1 MSSNL
6 SFVEGFCLKIQPF
19 FEKQDIEKIKN
30 ILNTYSLNYNI
41 TPNFIDL
48 KNENYQLP
56 EAYYIYMAAK
66 EQQGRMSE
74 KSKEQYKMC
83 LQDML
88 KYLSLPL
95 EKITINH
102 LRLYI
107 QYISKNKK
115 TGKPLSTETLNQR
128 KSIIR
133 SFFKWLYEEE
143 YIQKDPSVRI
153 RRQKSNVKPR
163 QQYTDIDIEQI
174 RRACKTNRDI
184 AIVDLLISSGIRVSE
199 CVGLNIKDVDLNK
212 REILVCGKGGKW
224 RTVYIDAKTVV
235 SIKNYINERKDNNE
249 ALFVSLR
256 FPYNRLSTSGV
267 RKRLHQLTQNSGVE
281 DIIPHRFRY
290 TMATTAINRGMPIE
304 SIQNILGHSQLETT
318 LHYAHVS
325 DEKVRQDHQKYIR

>member
-1 MSSNL
+1 MSNL
-6 SFVEGFCLKIQPF
+6 AFTEGFCLKLQPYF
-19 FEKQDIEKIKN
+19 KKEQIEKIKN
-30 ILNTYSLNYNI
+30 LLNVYSLNYNI
-41 TPNFIDL
+41 IPISVNLIDT
-48 KNENYQLP
+48 EYEIP

-74 KSKEQYKMC
+74 KSKQQYSLC

-95 EKITINH
+95 NEITINH

-115 TGKPLSTETLNQR
+115 TGKALSTETLNQR

-133 SFFKWLYEEE
+133 SFFKWLYEEQ
-143 YIQKDPSVRI
+143 YIQKDPSIRI
-153 RRQKSNVKPR
+153 KREKAHTKPR
-163 QQYTDIDIEQI
+163 EEYSDIDIEQI
-174 RRACKTNRDI
+174 RRACKHSRDI

-199 CVGLNIKDVDLNK
+199 CAGLNIKDVNLDK
-212 REILVCGKGGKW
+212 REIIVCGKGGKW

-235 SIKNYINERKDNNE
+235 SLQNYIKERKDNNE

-256 FPYNRLSTSGV
+256 SPYKRLSTSGI
-267 RKRLHQLTQNSGVE
+267 RRRLHELTGESGVE
-281 DIIPHRFRY
+281 NIIPHRFRH

-304 SIQNILGHSQLETT
+304 SIQSILGHSQLETT
-318 LHYAHVS
+318 MHYAHVS
-325 DEKVRQDHQKYIR
+325 DDKVKQDHQKYIR